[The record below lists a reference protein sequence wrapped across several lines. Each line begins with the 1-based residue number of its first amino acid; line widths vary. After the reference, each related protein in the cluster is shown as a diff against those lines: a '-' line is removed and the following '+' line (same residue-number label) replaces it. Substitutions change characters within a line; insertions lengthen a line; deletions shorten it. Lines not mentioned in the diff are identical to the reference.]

1 MCFTAIR
8 KLNNAN
14 QVVAMWNFGKY
25 KTIVVSI
32 ALFLLLDASVLI
44 LNFYISFEISD
55 DAVGVNLAGRQ
66 RMLSQRMVKSLLDI
80 EYLKD
85 QPDLSIKA
93 LTELDSTVNLFDKT
107 LDAFENGGVTTDP
120 SSNQVKISKVT
131 DRKGREAI
139 EKARKLWTPYEKT
152 LTPLIQNIKENGG
165 TFDLQEPIEYARSN
179 NLLLLKYMNDLTV
192 ALENVASS
200 KATTLRIIQTIG
212 ISLAIL
218 NFFIIMF
225 HFLKQLRESDKK
237 IDAARKETTEILGT
251 VNEGLFLLDQDL
263 KIGSQ
268 HSTQLIEM
276 FNRKRFEGV
285 SFEEL
290 LRDIVTSKT
299 LETSKRFINLFYRED
314 INSSLI
320 KDLNPLSKVE
330 LSFVS
335 EEGNYIT
342 KFFSFSFSRV
352 YDIENKITSILTTV
366 VDITEKVYLEKE
378 LAHSQKASE
387 QQLELLTDILNTD
400 SNIVNSF
407 LSRCFTE
414 YKNIN
419 THLKRTARTKE
430 SLLQNLDKTFT
441 ILHGIKG
448 DAGALGLE
456 GFTNI
461 IHKIEDNIRS
471 LQDLK
476 ELNGNDLLPLIVEFE
491 SLIRYTESIQHLT
504 GKLKGFSKHNTN
516 SPHEASNSNE
526 KPGYYLTDFCK
537 RIAQDNNKSVQLVTS
552 GMHETPIDDSLND
565 NITTIIT
572 QCIRNSIVHGIETPE
587 ERHKLGK
594 PEQGRIDVNLATLE
608 NDILELSIS
617 DDGKG
622 FDFDG
627 IKNKAKKTGQ
637 WPEEVIDKWD
647 KKKLVSVAFNNGF
660 STADE
665 LTNDAGRGMGMNV
678 IREKIRDIDGKI
690 FLSSRKNSYSKLI
703 ITMPYKINSQKVA

>member
-1 MCFTAIR
+1 
-8 KLNNAN
+8 
-14 QVVAMWNFGKY
+14 
-25 KTIVVSI
+25 
-32 ALFLLLDASVLI
+32 
-44 LNFYISFEISD
+44 
-55 DAVGVNLAGRQ
+55 
-66 RMLSQRMVKSLLDI
+66 
-80 EYLKD
+80 
-85 QPDLSIKA
+85 
-93 LTELDSTVNLFDKT
+93 
-107 LDAFENGGVTTDP
+107 
-120 SSNQVKISKVT
+120 
-131 DRKGREAI
+131 
-139 EKARKLWTPYEKT
+139 
-152 LTPLIQNIKENGG
+152 
-165 TFDLQEPIEYARSN
+165 
-179 NLLLLKYMNDLTV
+179 MNDLTV